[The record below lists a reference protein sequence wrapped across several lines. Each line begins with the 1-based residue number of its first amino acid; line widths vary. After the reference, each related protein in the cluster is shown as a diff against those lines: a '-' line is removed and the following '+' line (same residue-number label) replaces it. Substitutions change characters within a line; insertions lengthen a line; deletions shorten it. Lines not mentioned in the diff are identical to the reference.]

1 MVLVYTFVGEKKLQV
16 FLFDCIWLVRI
27 NGLIISSSV
36 RLKSNTTNDY
46 QAMKYLPS
54 LGLSRSSKVGTSRQ
68 LQARF
73 LVYSRTYIKHGYK
86 NDNSTPNIKTWLKIV
101 L

>member
-1 MVLVYTFVGEKKLQV
+1 MRLDENITTIETFIRFLCILLPVRKKIQA

-54 LGLSRSSKVGTSRQ
+54 LGLSRSSKVGTLRQ

-73 LVYSRTYIKHGYK
+73 
-86 NDNSTPNIKTWLKIV
+86 
-101 L
+101 